1 MVYKTL
7 TKVSLV
13 AGLAIGASSG
23 AFAADEPKTMMGASD
38 TMLANTCAGCH
49 GTDGV
54 STGPAIPTIAGL
66 SNDYFVEIMKG
77 YAAGTIPSTIMGR
90 MAQGYTED
98 EIKQLAKFY
107 IAKPFVKAKQ
117 DFDPNLVKE
126 GGKLHDKYCEKCH
139 AEGGQSAE
147 DDAGVMAGQ
156 WTPYLKYQLA
166 DFNAGHR
173 EAPKKMAKKMK
184 DLMSKEGQAG
194 IDALISFYASQQK

>member
-1 MVYKTL
+1 MYKTL
-7 TKVSLV
+7 NKAFLI

-38 TMLANTCAGCH
+38 AMLANTCAGCH
-49 GTDGV
+49 GTDGA
-54 STGPAIPTIAGL
+54 SSGPAIPTIAGL
-66 SNDYFVEIMKG
+66 SNDYFIDIMQG
-77 YAAGTIPSTIMGR
+77 YAEGTVPATIMDR
-90 MAQGYTED
+90 IAQGYSED

-117 DFDPNLVKE
+117 DFDPKLVKE

-156 WTPYLKYQLA
+156 WTPYLMYQFE

-173 EAPKKMAKKMK
+173 EAPKKMDKKMK
-184 DLMSKEGQAG
+184 QMLSKEGKSAL
-194 IDALISFYASQQK
+194 DALTSYYASQQK

>member
-7 TKVSLV
+7 TKALLI
-13 AGLAIGASSG
+13 AGLAIGVSSG
-23 AFAADEPKTMMGASD
+23 VFAADEPKTKMGASD
-38 TMLANTCAGCH
+38 AMLANTCAGCH

-54 STGPAIPTIAGL
+54 SSGPAIPTIAGL

-77 YAAGTIPSTIMGR
+77 YAGGTVPSTVMSR
-90 MAQGYTED
+90 MAKGYTEE

-107 IAKPFVKAKQ
+107 KAKPFVKAKQ
-117 DFDPNLVKE
+117 DFDSNLVKQ
-126 GGKLHDKYCEKCH
+126 GGKLHEKYCEKCH

-156 WTPYLKYQLA
+156 WTPYLKIQFA

-173 EAPKKMAKKMK
+173 EAPKKMDKKMK
-184 DLMSKEGQAG
+184 DLMAKEGQAG
-194 IDALISFYASQQK
+194 LDALTSYYASQQK